1 MEMNG
6 QKTGESM
13 EISSNYSFNGVNETA
28 TPKTAKGAPT
38 GRPDGD
44 QDQVT
49 LTNSN
54 AVQQALE
61 NTPASRPDVV
71 ARARQLIA
79 DPDYPGSEVTGPVS
93 QLIANKMLLQN
104 E

>member
-1 MEMNG
+1 MHITPNLSS
-6 QKTGESM
+6 TGVTG
-13 EISSNYSFNGVNETA
+13 IV
-28 TPKTAKGAPT
+28 TPKPAKTAPAGDK
-38 GRPDGD
+38 DGD

-71 ARARQLIA
+71 ARARDLIA
-79 DPDYPGSEVTGPVS
+79 DPNYPGSEVTSRVS
-93 QLIANKMLLQN
+93 QLLANKILTQN

>member
-1 MEMNG
+1 MNG
-6 QKTGESM
+6 QKTAENM
-13 EISSNYSFNGVNETA
+13 EISSNYNLNGVQDTV
-28 TPKTAKGAPT
+28 TPQTAKG
-38 GRPDGD
+38 GRAGRSNGD

-54 AVQQALE
+54 ALQQAFE

-79 DPDYPGSEVTGPVS
+79 DPDYPGAEVTGRVS
-93 QLIANKMLLQN
+93 QLLADSIVSLN